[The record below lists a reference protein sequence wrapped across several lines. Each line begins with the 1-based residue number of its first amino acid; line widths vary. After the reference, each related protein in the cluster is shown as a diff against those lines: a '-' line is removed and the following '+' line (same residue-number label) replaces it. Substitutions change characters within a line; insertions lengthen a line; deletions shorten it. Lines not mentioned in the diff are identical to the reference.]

1 MRDSVGFMSSAH
13 GGDTPGRPVRLLLV
27 VDSLDVGGAE
37 RHVVDFALAL
47 RRGDY
52 EVSVACSAAGALSE
66 SLEEAGIRVQPLL
79 GRLVKRRVSTTYARR
94 LRSLVREGRFDL
106 VHAHVYASEAAAALA
121 TLGTGV
127 PLVLT
132 EHTEVLWQ
140 NRRARLVNRW
150 FCRRAERVIAV
161 SNVIRKRLIERD
173 NLPPRHIAVIPNAV
187 PSIID
192 KRPDFSTPLPDEWRE
207 GPLVG
212 VVARLQPEKG
222 VANFL
227 KAAAHIAPHVPE
239 THFIVAGDGPLREEM
254 ETLVG
259 RLDLERNVHFLGF
272 RSDAR
277 TLTGLLDVLVIPSLT
292 EGAPLVVLEAMG
304 AGVPVVASA
313 VGGIPD
319 QVRHGR
325 EGLLVPPVD
334 PVALGD
340 ALLELLRNP
349 DLARRMG
356 EAGRRRVTSEFGH
369 ATMVGRIEE
378 VYRAVLGLQPVPSTV
393 SEEPGIGVVP

>member
-1 MRDSVGFMSSAH
+1 MSPAQA
-13 GGDTPGRPVRLLLV
+13 GRPIRLLLA

-37 RHVVDFALAL
+37 RHVVDLALAL
-47 RRGDY
+47 RRARY
-52 EVSVACSAAGALSE
+52 EVTVACSAAGALSE
-66 SLEEAGIRVQPLL
+66 PLEEAGIRVRPLL
-79 GRLVKRRVSTTYARR
+79 GRLVKRRVSVSYARR
-94 LRSLVREGRFDL
+94 LRGLMREGLFDL

-127 PLVLT
+127 PLVVT

-140 NRRARLVNRW
+140 ARRARLVNRW
-150 FCRRAERVIAV
+150 FCRRAKHVIAV

-173 NLPPRHIAVIPNAV
+173 NVPTGHIAVIPNAV
-187 PSIID
+187 PSVLD
-192 KRPDFSTPLPDEWRE
+192 ERPGVSPLPDEWRE

-227 KAAAHIAPHVPE
+227 KAAARVIPCVPE
-239 THFIVAGDGPLREEM
+239 TQFIVAGDGPLREEL
-254 ETLVG
+254 ETLVR
-259 RLDLERNVHFLGF
+259 RLGLERNIHFLGF

-277 TLTGLLDVLVIPSLT
+277 SLTGLLDVLAVSSLT

-325 EGLLVPPVD
+325 EGLLVPPGD
-334 PVALGD
+334 PAALGD
-340 ALLELLRNP
+340 ALLELLQDPN
-349 DLARRMG
+349 LVRRMG
-356 EAGRRRVTSEFGH
+356 EAGRRRAAIEFGH

-378 VYRAVLGLQPVPSTV
+378 VYRDVLGLPQVPNTV
-393 SEEPGIGVVP
+393 SEEPEPKVVP

>member
-1 MRDSVGFMSSAH
+1 MSPAQA
-13 GGDTPGRPVRLLLV
+13 GRPIRLLLV

-37 RHVVDFALAL
+37 RHVVDLALAL
-47 RRGDY
+47 RRGGY
-52 EVSVACSAAGALSE
+52 EVTVACSAAGALSE
-66 SLEEAGIRVQPLL
+66 PLEEAGVWVRPLL
-79 GRLVKRRVSTTYARR
+79 GSRVKRRVSASYARR
-94 LRSLVREGRFDL
+94 LRGLLRKGRFDL

-121 TLGTGV
+121 TPGTGV
-127 PLVLT
+127 PLVVT

-140 NRRARLVNRW
+140 ARRARLVNRW
-150 FCRRAERVIAV
+150 FCRRAERMIAV

-173 NLPPRHIAVIPNAV
+173 KVPPWRITVIPNGV
-187 PSIID
+187 PSIPHE
-192 KRPDFSTPLPDEWRE
+192 RPGISPPLPDGWRE

-227 KAAAHIAPHVPE
+227 KAAARVAPRVPE
-239 THFIVAGDGPLREEM
+239 THFIVAGDGPLREEL
-254 ETLVG
+254 ETLVR
-259 RLDLERNVHFLGF
+259 RLGLERNVHFLGF

-277 TLTGLLDVLVIPSLT
+277 SLTGLLDVLAVPSLT

-319 QVRHGR
+319 QIRHGR
-325 EGLLVPPVD
+325 EGLLVPPGD
-334 PVALGD
+334 PVALSD
-340 ALLELLRNP
+340 ALLELLQDPN
-349 DLARRMG
+349 LVRRMG
-356 EAGRRRVTSEFGH
+356 EVGRRRAATEFGH

-378 VYRAVLGLQPVPSTV
+378 VYRDVLGLPPVPNTV
-393 SEEPGIGVVP
+393 SEEPKPKVVP